1 MMCVCVCVSKGV
13 CSGSAALDESWVQ
26 ADVSDVMSVQQPG
39 EETLQTQTVTTV
51 RTCAILPLVSVPVV
65 RSRVDPLP
73 LVSLQQLL
81 GVPDTH

>member
-1 MMCVCVCVSKGV
+1 MAQRALPHVRSRCADSMCV

-51 RTCAILPLVSVPVV
+51 RACAVFPLVSIPVV
-65 RSRVDPLP
+65 R
-73 LVSLQQLL
+73 
-81 GVPDTH
+81 G

>member
-51 RTCAILPLVSVPVV
+51 RTCAILPLKHTHTHS
-65 RSRVDPLP
+65 
-73 LVSLQQLL
+73 SLLIHTVTTAQRHSKASSTLM
-81 GVPDTH
+81 